1 MGPASFC
8 LDGAALSRTGF
19 CRTGSAGRV
28 LPDGFCRTGFLH
40 KVLGFCMPQCYLLA
54 LTVGSSLDQQSNNI
68 SLFSMVE
75 QINVP
80 PGAPPPP
87 GGKIPLEVHAYFRLL
102 PGELGQ
108 NLEFRFVLEAKTGLE
123 TFGDVVTHRVTAPRF
138 RTRTLGLA
146 VPPVLGHYELRVDF
160 RLSGQSEWHRDPL
173 SWPIAFVEVSSKP
186 QVTH

>member
-1 MGPASFC
+1 
-8 LDGAALSRTGF
+8 
-19 CRTGSAGRV
+19 
-28 LPDGFCRTGFLH
+28 
-40 KVLGFCMPQCYLLA
+40 MPQCYLLA

-102 PGELGQ
+102 PGELGK
-108 NLEFRFVLEAKTGLE
+108 NLEFKFVLEAKTGLE
-123 TFGDVVTHRVTAPRF
+123 TSGDVVTHRVTAPRF
-138 RTRTLGLA
+138 RTRTLGLP
-146 VPPVLGHYELRVDF
+146 VPPVLGHYELRVDS
-160 RLSGQSEWHRDPL
+160 RISGQSEWYRDPL
-173 SWPIAFVEVSSKP
+173 SWPIAFVEVDTKP